1 MDHFIEYF
9 TLLSFKS
16 QTYLGWLNDIL
27 WLLYRDLNVCSVM
40 PMYDFF
46 VVVGA
51 RSNRSFVDYSL
62 C

>member
-40 PMYDFF
+40 PMYD
-46 VVVGA
+46 
-51 RSNRSFVDYSL
+51 SL
-62 C
+62 SSLELAATVAL